1 MLTKNKVGA
10 LLSRPYS
17 DKLLLILF
25 ILVPFGVLSFG
36 SIHKGHVIAFA
47 IGIVL
52 IVSCTIREKPLAWF
66 MVYVAG
72 WVLWRHANFVYQ
84 ITPFLVEPKLT
95 MLAMMALICGTVIYL
110 RVIKSKISNEWFY
123 NMICVSVM
131 IQALLALCQTMG
143 FTPAYDLVSSRINTR
158 WDMKPTEAT
167 AMLGNSNYLAAY
179 VAVSLP
185 FFFRKRWAWCLIL
198 LLPLLLYIKVS
209 TAIITALAVFAVYFS
224 RDWRDLAV
232 LAGACIVAAIVY
244 LVFVENL
251 AMNNPRFISWA
262 AALNQF
268 KTWPQIIFGF
278 GPGFSHAG
286 EILHNEWL
294 SLFRTFGLT
303 GLVLVGAYFWQTIKK
318 VQNKKL
324 LAAIAGVAVNWLGNP
339 GMQTAPAIFL
349 VLILFGLAQREVVNG

>member
-179 VAVSLP
+179 VAISLP
-185 FFFRKRWAWCLIL
+185 FFFRKHWAWCLIL

-209 TAIITALAVFAVYFS
+209 AAIITALAVFAVYFS
-224 RDWRDLAV
+224 KDLKQFAIITAV
-232 LAGACIVAAIVY
+232 CISVAAAY
-244 LVFVENL
+244 LIFVEKL
-251 AMNNPRFISWA
+251 KMNNPRFDMWVM
-262 AALNQF
+262 ALDSF

-278 GPGFSHAG
+278 GPGFRHSG
-286 EILHNEWL
+286 EVLHNEWL
-294 SLFRTFGLT
+294 ALFRTFGLI
-303 GLVLVGAYFWQTIKK
+303 GLILIATYFWQTIRKAGDRK
-318 VQNKKL
+318 I
-324 LAAIAGVAVNWLGNP
+324 LAGIVAIAVNWLGNP

-349 VLILFGLAQREVVNG
+349 TLIIFGLAQREVVNG